1 MVGNVITV
9 GPDAR
14 VQEVAELLLRHRI
27 SAVPVVGST
36 GEILGIVSEGD
47 LINRPESETE
57 RRKPWWLDALASNE
71 GLAAQYVKSHSHN
84 VSDVMTRE
92 VITATPDTPVAEVAA
107 LLEKNRIKRVPIVE
121 NGRLVGIVSRAN
133 LLRGLAGLKDDGAQ
147 TRPDDSA
154 IRADVMAKLHK
165 ERWAKPSL
173 ITVTVQDGTVELR
186 GIVESETEKKAVHV
200 LAEATPGVRAVND
213 DLMIRP
219 RSSQGWM

>member
-1 MVGNVITV
+1 
-9 GPDAR
+9 
-14 VQEVAELLLRHRI
+14 LRHRI
-27 SAVPVVGST
+27 SAVPVLGST

-84 VSDVMTRE
+84 VSDVMTRD
-92 VITATPDTPVAEVAA
+92 VITATPDTPVAAVAA

-121 NGRLVGIVSRAN
+121 NGRIVGIVSRAN
-133 LLRGLAGLKDDGAQ
+133 LLQGLASLKDDVAQ
-147 TRPDDSA
+147 ARPDDSA

-173 ITVTVQDGTVELR
+173 ITVTVQDGTVGLR
-186 GIVESETEKKAVHV
+186 GIVESEAERKAVHV

>member
-1 MVGNVITV
+1 MVANVITV

-27 SAVPVVGST
+27 SAVPVLGST

-84 VSDVMTRE
+84 VSDVMTRG
-92 VITATPDTPVAEVAA
+92 VITATPDTPVAAVAA
-107 LLEKNRIKRVPIVE
+107 LLEKNKIKRVPIVE

-133 LLRGLAGLKDDGAQ
+133 LLQGLARLKDDIAQ
-147 TRPDDSA
+147 ARPDDSA
-154 IRADVMAKLHK
+154 IRADVMAKLHN

-173 ITVTVQDGTVELR
+173 ITVTVQDGTVGLR
-186 GIVESETEKKAVHV
+186 GIVESEAERKAVHV